1 MKHEL
6 GWHATKYSAAVGHL
20 ICAPEDSAAEAN
32 GTICVAR
39 RRRCRLQLP
48 RNEPELRVCVCVW
61 RALAPP
67 PPPGVSV

>member
-1 MKHEL
+1 MKDEL

-39 RRRCRLQLP
+39 RPTSEEWARIAS
-48 RNEPELRVCVCVW
+48 VCVCSLE
-61 RALAPP
+61 R
-67 PPPGVSV
+67 